1 MSTPATHLPDSAPVS
16 TPLRFVTAASLFDG
30 HDAAINIMRR
40 LIQAQGTEV
49 VHLGHNRS
57 VEDVVRAALQEDADA
72 IALSSYQGG
81 HVEYF
86 KYMVD
91 MLRERN
97 AGHIRVFGGG
107 GGTITPEEIRELQEY
122 GVERIYHPND
132 GMHMG
137 LVAMIEDVV
146 RRAAHAR
153 NSGLATRNPGQLA
166 NLSLDDE
173 IGVGRMLSALEDGLF
188 SEAELVVLR
197 KQWASP
203 LVHGSRVP
211 GPGSRLPPVIGIT
224 GTGGAGKSS
233 VTDELLNRFLQH
245 FPAMRIGVIAV
256 DPTRRRTGG
265 ALLGDRIRMNSLR
278 SKRVFMRS
286 MATRRQHVA
295 TNEVLR
301 DCIAFMKGVGF
312 DLIIVETAGIG
323 QSDSEIV
330 DLVDFPVY
338 VMTSDYG
345 AASQLEKIDM
355 IDFAELIVLNK
366 YDRRGAEDALRD
378 VRKQWKRNR
387 VAFQTADE
395 DVPVYPT
402 IASQFNDPGITW
414 MFVNLCRLLREKL
427 GVGSGSGS
435 DDQGAGL
442 APPAVVGGTSV
453 ASSSPTAAGRK
464 KLATKVPPTL
474 ITSAAAAHSGTASA
488 ANDAD
493 GTSEFAAGAAT
504 SRCSFTPTT
513 DTALKEPRAT
523 VLIPGQRVRYLA
535 EIAEQGRAINKA
547 IETQSEIADRAQS
560 YWQSLR
566 DLDDP
571 ALPTAL
577 DTYPPAALVFYAN
590 AAARS
595 AGAAPRSS
603 SSYADFPTCGDR
615 RYGVPE
621 RRTTRFQWEV
631 RRDESAEA
639 KAQSE
644 GGPRTAAVSP
654 KAAITADR
662 TLVTLR
668 QRYNAAIASLSPE
681 ALSQLRAWP
690 ERLKSITDEFTEYQ
704 VRDKAIRVENYRDSL
719 SHQKIPKI
727 AAPTYRSWGELLTFL
742 GKENLPGFYPYTGG
756 VYPYRRS
763 GEDPIRMFA
772 GEGTPERTN
781 RRFHYLSVG
790 QPAARLS
797 TAFDSVTLYG
807 EDPAERPDIFGKIG
821 NSGVSIA
828 TLDDMK
834 KLYSGFDLCA
844 PTTSVSMTINGPAP
858 MILAMFM
865 NTAIDQQVEKYL
877 REDESRWSDAQA
889 KIKTFFDGRPRP
901 EYSGTLPQ
909 TNDGLG
915 LALLGITGDQL
926 VEPEVYE
933 NIKAN
938 TLSTVRGTVQ
948 ADILKEDQ
956 AQNTCIFSTE
966 FALRMMGDIQ
976 QYFVDQKVRNFY
988 SVSISGYHIAEA
1000 GANPISQLAF
1010 TLSNGFTIVEYYL
1023 ARGMHIDDFAPNL
1036 SFFFSNGM
1044 DPEYTVIGR
1053 VARRIWA
1060 RAMRERYG
1068 AAPRSQMMKYHIQT
1082 SGRSLHAQEIQFNDI
1097 RTTLQALYAL
1107 FDNCNS
1113 LHTNAYDEAIT
1124 TPTEESVRRAVAIQ
1138 MIINKELGLNF
1149 CENPWQGSFIVDKL
1163 TDIVEEAVYK
1173 EFEAIS
1179 ERGGVLGAMDTMYQ
1193 RGKIQEESM
1202 YYEHKKHDGSLPLVG
1217 VNTFLPKE
1225 HAGDI
1230 VTEIELIRST
1240 PDEKGQ
1246 QITNVKAYQENR
1258 NGLPHNPFVLTE
1270 PKAKA
1275 PTQQANLSKD
1285 ERASEPT
1292 ASGTRN
1298 LTFLQQ
1304 TARAR
1309 QNVFTALMEAVKTH
1323 SLGQISHALYDVG
1336 GEYRR
1341 NM

>member
-1 MSTPATHLPDSAPVS
+1 MSTPAAPALDQITASAQS
-16 TPLRFVTAASLFDG
+16 ETSPLRFVTAASLFDG

-40 LIQAQGTEV
+40 LIQAQGAEV
-49 VHLGHNRS
+49 IHLGHNRS

-91 MLRERN
+91 MLKERG
-97 AGHIRVFGGG
+97 ASHIRVFGGG
-107 GGTITPEEIRELQEY
+107 GGTITPEEIRELQAY

-146 RRAAHAR
+146 RRAGAAR
-153 NSGLATRNPGQLA
+153 QPVEKPQRVDIASEGD
-166 NLSLDDE
+166 SDE
-173 IGVGRMLSALEDGLF
+173 ITIGRMLSAIEEGALDE
-188 SEAELVVLR
+188 SELAHLR
-197 KQWASP
+197 KEWQLA
-203 LVHGSRVP
+203 G
-211 GPGSRLPPVIGIT
+211 GKTPVVGIT

-233 VTDELLNRFLQH
+233 VTDELLNRFLAN
-245 FPAMRIGVIAV
+245 FPEMRIAVVSV

-286 MATRRQHVA
+286 MATRRQHAA
-295 TNEVLR
+295 TNVVLK
-301 DCIAFMKGVGF
+301 DCIGF
-312 DLIIVETAGIG
+312 LKSLGYDLVIVETAGIG

-330 DLVDFPVY
+330 DLVDFPMY
-338 VMTSDYG
+338 VMTSDFG
-345 AASQLEKIDM
+345 APSQLEKIDM
-355 IDFAELIVLNK
+355 LDYAELVVLNK
-366 YDRRGAEDALRD
+366 FDKRGAEDALRD
-378 VRKQWKRNR
+378 IRKQWKRNR
-387 VAFQTADE
+387 VAFQTPDE

-402 IASQFNDPGITW
+402 IASQFNDPGISW
-414 MFVNLCRLLREKL
+414 MFVNLCRLMREKL
-427 GVGSGSGS
+427 GVGAAGGFVG
-435 DDQGAGL
+435 GAVAG
-442 APPAVVGGTSV
+442 AVGGVVGGAS
-453 ASSSPTAAGRK
+453 APSSSSNITAEQKLAAEAAPTAA
-464 KLATKVPPTL
+464 PTAAPAKRCDFQPN
-474 ITSAAAAHSGTASA
+474 IDTS
-488 ANDAD
+488 
-493 GTSEFAAGAAT
+493 
-504 SRCSFTPTT
+504 
-513 DTALKEPRAT
+513 LKEPRAT
-523 VLIPGQRVRYLA
+523 VLIPGSRVRYLA
-535 EIAEQGRAINKA
+535 EIAEQGRGINRQ
-547 IETQSEIADRAQS
+547 IETQAEIADRAQS
-560 YWQSLR
+560 YWQSLH
-566 DLDDP
+566 DLGDES
-571 ALPTAL
+571 LPKSL
-577 DTYPPAALVFYAN
+577 DLYGVDALVGGASAPSPSSN
-590 AAARS
+590 TTAEQKLAAE
-595 AGAAPRSS
+595 AAP
-603 SSYADFPTCGDR
+603 T
-615 RYGVPE
+615 
-621 RRTTRFQWEV
+621 
-631 RRDESAEA
+631 
-639 KAQSE
+639 
-644 GGPRTAAVSP
+644 TAAP
-654 KAAITADR
+654 ATAAPAVDR
-662 TLVTLR
+662 TLLTLR
-668 QRYNAAIASLSPE
+668 QRYNDAVQSLSSE
-681 ALSQLRAWP
+681 ALKLLREWP
-690 ERLKSITDEFTEYQ
+690 LRLKSIVDDVTEYQ
-704 VRDKAIRVENYRDSL
+704 VRDKTIKVENYRESL
-719 SHQKIPKI
+719 SYQKIPKI
-727 AAPTYRSWGELLTFL
+727 AAPTYKSWGELLVFL
-742 GKENLPGFYPYTGG
+742 QKENLPGYYPYTGG
-756 VYPYRRS
+756 VYPYRRT

-807 EDPAERPDIFGKIG
+807 EDPAIRPDIYGKIG
-821 NSGVSIA
+821 NSGVNIA

-844 PTTSVSMTINGPAP
+844 PSTSVSMTINGPAP
-858 MILAMFM
+858 IILAMFM

-877 REDESRWSDAQA
+877 RADQARWDAA
-889 KIKTFFDGRPRP
+889 HAVIEKLFEGRVRP
-901 EYSGTLPQ
+901 DYSGELPE

-915 LALLGITGDQL
+915 LGLLGVTGDQ
-926 VEPEVYE
+926 VVDAETYAK
-933 NIKAN
+933 IKAQ
-938 TLSTVRGTVQ
+938 TLASVRGTVQ

-966 FALRMMGDIQ
+966 FAMRMMGDIQ
-976 QYFVDQKVRNFY
+976 QYFVDKNVRNFY

-1023 ARGMHIDDFAPNL
+1023 ARGMKIDDFAPNL

-1068 AAPRSQMMKYHIQT
+1068 ASARSQMMKYHIQT

-1202 YYEHKKHDGSLPLVG
+1202 TYEHKKHDGSLPLIG
-1217 VNTFLPKE
+1217 VNTFLPKD
-1225 HAGDI
+1225 HGGDI

-1240 PDEKGQ
+1240 EGEKGQ
-1246 QITNVKAYQENR
+1246 QIDNVANYQRLRNPLSVGAASAASSGDGPGLAY
-1258 NGLPHNPFVLTE
+1258 
-1270 PKAKA
+1270 
-1275 PTQQANLSKD
+1275 
-1285 ERASEPT
+1285 
-1292 ASGTRN
+1292 
-1298 LTFLQQ
+1298 LQK
-1304 TARAR
+1304 TARDR